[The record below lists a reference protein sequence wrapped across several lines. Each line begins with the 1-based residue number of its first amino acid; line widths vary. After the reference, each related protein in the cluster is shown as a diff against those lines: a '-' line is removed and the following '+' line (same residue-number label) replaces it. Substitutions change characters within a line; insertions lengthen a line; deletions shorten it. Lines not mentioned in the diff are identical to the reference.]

1 MLRFTESKESP
12 TSWLWLLALY
22 FSLLL
27 ACPGFM
33 WSSESDLIDRISEW
47 FQQRSKALTRS
58 NLQRI
63 ALLEQEVEEALKEEE
78 RQKDRIHA
86 AQLLCRRPISADHDN
101 RPLYTKHKISYP
113 LSCPGM
119 LFPDQRN
126 PLWTKRNMP
135 TLWSLE
141 NMVKSN
147 YMWVYIML
155 QLYP

>member
-1 MLRFTESKESP
+1 MLRFTESEESP
-12 TSWLWLLALY
+12 TWWLWLLALY

-33 WSSESDLIDRISEW
+33 WSSESDLMDRISEW
-47 FQQRSKALTRS
+47 FQQRSNPLTRS

-63 ALLEQEVEEALKEEE
+63 ALLEQEVEDALKEEE

-86 AQLLCRRPISADHDN
+86 AQLLCRRPISADHDK

-119 LFPDQRN
+119 LF
-126 PLWTKRNMP
+126 
-135 TLWSLE
+135 S
-141 NMVKSN
+141 KSAKFTVDKKDHAN
-147 YMWVYIML
+147 FVL
-155 QLYP
+155 T